1 MEHILCFQSIN
12 HMHKNEIY
20 TAIAVA
26 TFILVSIVWKTELNY
41 RKGLFGAEKSIE
53 SKVLSDKVFTDR
65 IQPHEILPDT
75 TSEGYLG
82 KSKTDLRDW
91 SKKYGRN
98 LKLMPI

>member
-1 MEHILCFQSIN
+1 MAKQ
-12 HMHKNEIY
+12 
-20 TAIAVA
+20 A
-26 TFILVSIVWKTELNY
+26 
-41 RKGLFGAEKSIE
+41 
-53 SKVLSDKVFTDR
+53 KVLSDKVFTDR